1 MIMKKHTINEQVS
14 RIKNMMGLNEATD
27 EEVRDYNHK
36 IRNSYKVTDYLNKLY
51 SHDEISREVYHD
63 FRNAL
68 NDVLKRYHEE
78 INGRG
83 EEMDS
88 SRDIPGFEGMMDDL
102 DNLTIRK

>member
-1 MIMKKHTINEQVS
+1 MIMMKQTINEQVS
-14 RIKNMMGLNEATD
+14 RIKGMMGINEATD

-36 IRNSYKVTDYLNKLY
+36 IRNSYKVTDYLDKLY

-68 NDVLKRYHEE
+68 NDVLKHYHEE

-83 EEMDS
+83 ENNS